1 MLIGPLGAVFAL
13 ALSVLS
19 VVPLI
24 LIATRGKR
32 VRKLAIALILAA
44 SVVGCLVAL
53 SGFLGQSAP
62 LLDLS
67 WVSPFPFSLAVDRLS
82 AFFLLLV
89 CAVAVPVTM
98 FAVPYFDLHCSE
110 RRRNWMWAFFSWFL
124 MSMIV
129 VVTAST
135 AFAFLAGWELMT
147 LASAGLILIEG
158 DSPERRHSVFI
169 YLLMMHAGAA
179 AVATCF
185 FLFLPYSHSLDF
197 QTLRAAGAA
206 MPGGIRT
213 AVFVA
218 AFVGFGTKAG
228 IIPLHL
234 WLPRAHPIAPS
245 PVSALM
251 SGIMLKTAVYG
262 FVRFAFDFLHGGP
275 PWFGYAVLLAGAVSG
290 LLGVLYAIGEHDLK
304 RLLAYHSVENIGII
318 YLGLGTSLIFLSHNA
333 PVLAALALVAALLHT
348 FNHALF
354 KSLLFLGA
362 GAISS
367 ATHTVD
373 LEELGGLQRRMP
385 VTGTAFLIGCCSI
398 VGLPLF
404 NGFISEWLVFRSFLA
419 GSLLINTKAQI
430 VLPLMVGVLALIG
443 GLAAACFV
451 KVFGVAFL
459 GRPRSAL
466 AESAVEVPL
475 PMRGGMALLAAACL
489 LIGIIPGL
497 LLRPLVSLVQVL
509 IPGAGVP
516 EETLSI
522 ARVIPWIAAM
532 VLGISAVVALLKRRE
547 RIARTWACG
556 LPALSS
562 RMQYTSTVFSKPI
575 RFVFARVYRPD
586 RKVERL
592 PADQPYFPSS
602 VSYSS
607 VRTTSYEK
615 SLYRPFVDLI
625 VSLAQGLRRLQT
637 GNIQVYLLYIFLAV
651 VSLLAFLRFQR

>member
-1 MLIGPLGAVFAL
+1 MAFDFLLAVLGF
-13 ALSVLS
+13 
-19 VVPLI
+19 VVPLL
-24 LIATRGKR
+24 LIARQTNGARR
-32 VRKLAIALILAA
+32 LAVTLIMAA
-44 SVVGCLVAL
+44 SVSGCLAATLGLWQRSAILVNL
-53 SGFLGQSAP
+53 SG
-62 LLDLS
+62 
-67 WVSPFPFSLAVDRLS
+67 VTPFPFSLTVDSLS
-82 AFFLLLV
+82 GFFLLLI
-89 CAVAVPVTM
+89 CAVATPVTM
-98 FAVPYFDLHCSE
+98 FAVSYFDLHYSE
-110 RRRNWMWAFFSWFL
+110 QRRNWIWGFFSLFL
-124 MSMIV
+124 LSMIV

-135 AFAFLAGWELMT
+135 GFAFLAGWELMT
-147 LASAGLILIEG
+147 IVSAGLILMEG
-158 DSPERRHSVFI
+158 DSPERRHNVFI

-179 AVATCF
+179 AVAACF
-185 FLFLPYSHSLDF
+185 FLFLPFSHSLEF
-197 QTLRAAGAA
+197 GAIRSASSLVPAGT
-206 MPGGIRT
+206 RT
-213 AVFVA
+213 AIFVL

-262 FVRFAFDFLHGGP
+262 FVRLAFDFLGGGP
-275 PWFGYAVLLAGAVSG
+275 PWFGYVVLLAGGVSG
-290 LLGVLYAIGEHDLK
+290 FLGVLYAIAEHDLK

-318 YLGLGTSLIFLSHNA
+318 YLGLGTSLIFLAHHA
-333 PVLAALALVAALLHT
+333 PLWATLALTAALLHT

-362 GAISS
+362 GAIAN

-404 NGFISEWLVFRSFLA
+404 NGFISEWLTFRSFLA
-419 GSLLINTKAQI
+419 GSVLTNTKAQI

-459 GRPRSAL
+459 GRPRSME
-466 AESAVEVPL
+466 AEHAVEAPVL
-475 PMRGGMALLAAACL
+475 MRSGMALLAAACL
-489 LIGIIPGL
+489 LIGILPGL
-497 LLRPLVSLVQVL
+497 LLRPLVALAQVL

-522 ARVIPWIAAM
+522 TRIIPWTAAIILGMCATAALCKRGKRM
-532 VLGISAVVALLKRRE
+532 V
-547 RIARTWACG
+547 RTWACG
-556 LPALSS
+556 LPELTP

-575 RFVFARVYRPD
+575 RFVFSSIYRPD

-592 PADQPYFPSS
+592 PADQPYFPASI
-602 VSYSS
+602 SYRS
-607 VRTTSYEK
+607 VRTTSYERA
-615 SLYRPFVDLI
+615 LYRPFVEMI
-625 VSLAQGLRRLQT
+625 VSLAHQMRRLQT
-637 GNIQVYLLYIFLAV
+637 GNIQVYLLYIFLAL
-651 VSLLAFLRFQR
+651 VSLLTFLRFQR